1 MKVNPKRMKLT
12 YQAIH
17 QQLGHNSAM
26 VYRYSG
32 VEQEESTFIACSFWL
47 AEAWASVGEPAAAA
61 ESMDEILKTLCHR
74 GNVET
79 FNEMFDTRTGEWVG
93 NMPQGLSHLAL
104 ICAAQAISEHQR
116 EKK

>member
-1 MKVNPKRMKLT
+1 M
-12 YQAIH
+12 
-17 QQLGHNSAM
+17 
-26 VYRYSG
+26 
-32 VEQEESTFIACSFWL
+32 
-47 AEAWASVGEPAAAA
+47 GEPAAAA

-104 ICAAQAISEHQR
+104 ICAAQAISEHQP